1 MNKGEAKLSGQLL
14 TPRANQNVEAML
26 KISIDNSKS
35 EYFVKSIQ
43 FDLKRTI
50 IAYAN
55 NVNNEKKEFK
65 DEQIVMS
72 GKFQD

>member
-1 MNKGEAKLSGQLL
+1 MSKGEAKISGQLL
-14 TPRANQNVEAML
+14 TPRAIQNSEAML
-26 KISIDNSKS
+26 KVSIDNQKS
-35 EYFVKSIQ
+35 EYMVKSIQ

-50 IAYAN
+50 IAHAN
-55 NVNNEKKEFK
+55 SISNEKKEFK